1 MRTEQIKTSIVAAW
15 VIVVAAIP
23 MSINVESATGWLLL
37 VGMGL
42 ITPLIMFR
50 LWQPP
55 VQTMS
60 ESIREVL
67 K

>member
-1 MRTEQIKTSIVAAW
+1 MQIEQIKVSIVAAW
-15 VIVVAAIP
+15 VLVLAAIA
-23 MSINVESATGWLLL
+23 MSLSIESAAGWLLL

-42 ITPLIMFR
+42 LTPMIIFR
-50 LWQPP
+50 IWQPP